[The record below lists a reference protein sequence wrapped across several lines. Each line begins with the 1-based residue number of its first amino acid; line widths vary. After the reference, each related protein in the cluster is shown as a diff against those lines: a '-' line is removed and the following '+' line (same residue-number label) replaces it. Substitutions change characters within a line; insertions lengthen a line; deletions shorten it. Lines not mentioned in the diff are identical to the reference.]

1 MGQHATVAYINTKL
15 QSSTVLTPVGWN
27 KMSVEPEDANYKEF
41 NTTILG
47 GEKAD
52 TSKRTSG
59 TVQTS
64 NPFADIEAVFGG
76 WTPVYYTK
84 ESSTVALEEDLVIEG
99 EATSGTTL
107 EAVFSL
113 GRQ

>member
-1 MGQHATVAYINTKL
+1 MQIIRN
-15 QSSTVLTPVGWN
+15 LTQQYLVV
-27 KMSVEPEDANYKEF
+27 KRQ
-41 NTTILG
+41 IHQ
-47 GEKAD
+47 
-52 TSKRTSG
+52 KRTSG